1 MHTHTDIHTRTHTH
15 IHIHQGWQEEQM
27 IDPDSVAKRQENNSD
42 QGRQLTTVCPQRGDL
57 DRVNFFFP
65 VNSPEFQGLA
75 CVVP

>member
-1 MHTHTDIHTRTHTH
+1 
-15 IHIHQGWQEEQM
+15 M
-27 IDPDSVAKRQENNSD
+27 IDPDSDAKRQENSSD